1 MDMHTTEHAASP
13 PAVSVIGLG
22 AMGSGIARTLLDAGC
37 PVSVWNRSRGKV
49 DALVADGAIGCDT
62 PADALKANTHVV
74 VCLTDYDAWNRIIEE
89 HKLQSHFTDTSL
101 IQLTTGMIDA
111 VRKHAA
117 FIEEHGG
124 RLADGAVMCYPRDL
138 GTENGSLLMAG
149 APDVLDS
156 CDPLLRILAP
166 TWTNLGDDIS
176 KPTILSRALMVDIGM
191 ALIGVVNGTAIARA
205 GGIPLD
211 VFKHHATNVGSILAT
226 EKVRLIEAVRDGNTQ
241 ETQASITSWGEGQK
255 AVRSIAQSLGTNLV
269 LQDAVKAVFEEGER
283 LGLGDHDLS
292 ALVDMFTSQQD

>member
-1 MDMHTTEHAASP
+1 MSTHDASP

-22 AMGSGIARTLLDAGC
+22 AMGSGIAKTLLDAGWR
-37 PVSVWNRSRGKV
+37 VSVWNRSRGKV
-49 DALVADGAIGCDT
+49 DSLVSDGAVACDS
-62 PADALKANTHVV
+62 PADAFKTNTHVI
-74 VCLTDYDAWNRIIEE
+74 VCLTDYAAWDKIIEE
-89 HKLQSHFTDTSL
+89 HELQSHFADTCI

-111 VRKHAA
+111 VREHAA
-117 FIEEHGG
+117 LIEKHDG

-156 CDPLLRILAP
+156 CDPILRILAQN
-166 TWTNLGDDIS
+166 WTNLGDDIS

-191 ALIGVVNGTAIARA
+191 ALIGVVNGTAVARA

-211 VFKHHATNVGSILAT
+211 VFMQHATNVGSILDT

-269 LQDAVKAVFEEGER
+269 LQDAVKTVFEEGER
-283 LGLGDHDLS
+283 LGLGDQEC
-292 ALVDMFTSQQD
+292 AACRAF

>member
-1 MDMHTTEHAASP
+1 MNDHAESTP
-13 PAVSVIGLG
+13 SVSVIGLG
-22 AMGSGIARTLLDAGC
+22 AMGSGIAQTLIDAGC
-37 PVSVWNRSRGKV
+37 QVSVWNRSRGKV

-74 VCLTDYDAWNRIIEE
+74 VCLTDYAAWNKIIEE
-89 HKLQSHFTDTSL
+89 HELQSHFAGTCI

-111 VRKHAA
+111 VREHAA
-117 FIEEHGG
+117 LIEKHGG

-138 GTENGSLLMAG
+138 GTETGSLLMAG

-156 CDPLLRILAP
+156 CDPLLRILAQN
-166 TWTNLGDDIS
+166 WTNLGDDIS

-191 ALIGVVNGTAIARA
+191 ALIGVVNGTAIAQA
-205 GGIPLD
+205 GDIPLD
-211 VFKHHATNVGSILAT
+211 VFMQHATNVGSILDT
-226 EKVRLIEAVRDGNTQ
+226 EKARLIEAVRDGNTE

-269 LQDAVKAVFEEGER
+269 LQDAVKAVFEEAEQ
-283 LGLGDHDLS
+283 LGLGNHDLA
-292 ALVDMFTSQQD
+292 ALAQVFSSEQA